1 MGSWG
6 YNAKVAENNANV
18 AAKLQAQREKYQSG
32 SSKTTELGKQ
42 ADSNKVGTTTS
53 RGTKI
58 VEYGDTGMGKDAFLK
73 LLVAQMTNM
82 DPTQDQDSTAYV
94 TQMAQFASIEQMNNL
109 NDTMSGFSVRNLI
122 GKHVIVNQYTDMT
135 GDPIEGTVIG
145 VERKNGKNLLAISGT
160 DGKLYD
166 NIDSSKVAGVIQETK
181 DNSEAISALNTQFI
195 AGSALKGKRVIVVDE
210 DENKKPIVIKGIVES
225 AYIDNADVKLRIKK
239 LNDKLEET
247 DKVVVYSY
255 LDLYKA
261 GDLTDEDMDVK
272 ASDFEKDKTESD
284 TNTDTNNSTGESNNS
299 STKGTNNDNSNSST
313 EGTGNN

>member
-18 AAKLQAQREKYQSG
+18 AAKLQAQREKYQNG
-32 SSKTTELGKQ
+32 GQKTNSLGEQ
-42 ADSNKVGTTTS
+42 ADSYKVGTTTS

-58 VEYGDTGMGKDAFLK
+58 VEYGDTGMDKNAFLK

-109 NDTMSGFSVRNLI
+109 NDTMSGFSVRNLL
-122 GKHVIVNQYTDMT
+122 GKHVICNQYDAA
-135 GDPIEGTVIG
+135 GNAIEGTVIG
-145 VERKNGKNLLAISGT
+145 VQTKSGKQYLSILDTNGDIQDS
-160 DGKLYD
+160 
-166 NIDSSKVAGVIQETK
+166 IESSKVSAVVQETK

-195 AGSALKGKRVIVVDE
+195 AASALKGKRVIVVDE
-210 DENKKPIVIKGIVES
+210 NDDKETVVIKGIVDS
-225 AYIDNADVKLRIKK
+225 TYIDNADVKLRIKK

-247 DKVVVYSY
+247 DEIVIYSY

-272 ASDFEKDKTESD
+272 ASDFDKEKIESSTGTNTESS
-284 TNTDTNNSTGESNNS
+284 NNNSTE
-299 STKGTNNDNSNSST
+299 GTTDNSNSST
-313 EGTGNN
+313 EGTDNN

>member
-6 YNAKVAENNANV
+6 YDTKVAENKANV
-18 AAKLQAQREKYQSG
+18 AAKLQAQREKYQNG
-32 SSKTTELGKQ
+32 GQKTNSLGEQ
-42 ADSNKVGTTTS
+42 ADSYKVGTTTS

-109 NDTMSGFSVRNLI
+109 NDTMSGFSVRNLL
-122 GKHVIVNQYTDMT
+122 GKHVICNQYDAS
-135 GDPIEGTVIG
+135 GNPIEGTVIG
-145 VERKNGKNLLAISGT
+145 VQAKSGKIQ
-160 DGKLYD
+160 D
-166 NIDSSKVAGVIQETK
+166 NIESSKVSGVIESTK
-181 DNSEAISALNTQFI
+181 DNTSAISALNTQFI
-195 AGSALKGKRVIVVDE
+195 AASALKGQRVVVVDE

-247 DKVVVYSY
+247 DEVVVYSY
-255 LDLYKA
+255 LDIYKA
-261 GDLTDEDMDVK
+261 GDLTDKDMDVK
-272 ASDFEKDKTESD
+272 ASDFEKDKTESS
-284 TNTDTNNSTGESNNS
+284 TNTSEEGSNNNSTEDTTNNSNS
-299 STKGTNNDNSNSST
+299 ATEGTNNN
-313 EGTGNN
+313 